1 MPHRNEFPFGGLN
14 RLFHEPSRLA
24 IISALCSEVN
34 GLTFNQLKKECNLT
48 DGNLSRHL
56 KTLEEAGVIEIQKFF
71 AGTRPQTRVVLTD
84 SGREQFVDY
93 LRALEEV
100 LKTAAEALSSSKK
113 GVLEFPWLSAVQ
125 ALSRG

>member
-1 MPHRNEFPFGGLN
+1 MPHRSDFPFGGLN

-34 GLTFNQLKKECNLT
+34 GLTFNQLKQECNLT

-56 KTLEEAGVIEIQKFF
+56 KTLEEAGVIEIQKYF

-84 SGREQFVDY
+84 SGRERFVDY
-93 LRALEEV
+93 LKALEEV
-100 LKTAAEALSSSKK
+100 LKTAAEALTSGKK
-113 GVLEFPWLSAVQ
+113 GMPELSWLTAAQ